1 MENAKVVQA
10 IYRLGQVSS
19 NPPACGGNLLR
30 SLIDIAAEAL
40 GMDYVSAAVFERG
53 VEGPATAVQVS
64 GAWPAEACQ
73 RINDVTRWDIKERPL
88 ALKLAALDRNMVFRR
103 SDLIEERA
111 FKSSRLFIEVLTPMR
126 LTGDCLVAL
135 FHRADGTELM
145 LTFQRLDEKA
155 AVPED
160 VVRKAQA
167 VAAFIAQCWASS
179 WRAEPGWMKALK
191 PQSRRVLD
199 DVLAGFDDDQIAE
212 RTGLTYHSVRAHL
225 KRLFR
230 DADVRSRLHL
240 MQQFRSERGTAPIE
254 ALRVA
259 GPVIATTGKSGAML
273 AHHTASPN
281 TAARKPALSIA
292 G

>member
-1 MENAKVVQA
+1 MENANVVRA
-10 IYRLGQVSS
+10 IYRLGQVCG
-19 NPPACGGNLLR
+19 NPPACGSALLR
-30 SLIDIAAEAL
+30 SMIDIAAEAL

-53 VEGPATAVQVS
+53 VEGSASAVQVS

-73 RINDVTRWDIKERPL
+73 RITEVTRWDLKERPL
-88 ALKLAALDRNMVFRR
+88 AAKLAALDRNMVFRR
-103 SDLIEERA
+103 SDIIEERA
-111 FKSSRLFIEVLTPMR
+111 FKSSRLFMEVLSPMR

-135 FHRADGTELM
+135 FHRADGAELM
-145 LTFQRLDEKA
+145 LTFQRLDEKGV
-155 AVPED
+155 VPED

-167 VAAFIAQCWASS
+167 VASFMAQCWASS

-199 DVLAGFDDDQIAE
+199 DVLGGYDDDQIAE

-230 DADVRSRLHL
+230 DANVRSRLHL
-240 MQQFRSERGTAPIE
+240 MQQFRADRGGLPIE
-254 ALRVA
+254 ALRPA

-273 AHHTASPN
+273 AHQGGA
-281 TAARKPALSIA
+281 AARKTSLAIA